1 MSSPLITVKDDSGPT
16 SALIPWTKFSGATWS
31 LLSLAPNLPPQLFI
45 PTVPD
50 VVPIGILSVVSLFL
64 KVSSWYHQ
72 PVKFS
77 LYYQNRGPWSACWG
91 TALLVISLNTVWH
104 ENAQKLSSVVK
115 CIPVSQVYCGSI
127 NFYKLAPNPTL
138 VLFLCN
144 MCLELN
150 SVNLQMKFWSIIYWY
165 VRDSLYFGCIY

>member
-1 MSSPLITVKDDSGPT
+1 MYFCSFIHRRKTLSTYHAWVILPSWCSGKESACQCRRLKRYSFDPCVGLPPIPVSSPLITVKDDSGPT

-45 PTVPD
+45 STVPD

-77 LYYQNRGPWSACWG
+77 LYYQNRGP
-91 TALLVISLNTVWH
+91 
-104 ENAQKLSSVVK
+104 
-115 CIPVSQVYCGSI
+115 
-127 NFYKLAPNPTL
+127 
-138 VLFLCN
+138 
-144 MCLELN
+144 
-150 SVNLQMKFWSIIYWY
+150 
-165 VRDSLYFGCIY
+165 